1 MHYCQLL
8 LEDKKDS
15 RALGLAIKAIDTWES
30 VYSHPDLIKLTHK
43 LEPIIFK
50 NIDADSGL
58 ILNQM
63 RIIGSNNHGGAQK
76 IFKSSQDEAFRFIFN
91 KIREARAEESFS
103 KYEANDNEQLIYMG
117 NIFLVRLSQDK
128 NEFHEADKYVLEL
141 IKAIPKMNMSKEM
154 AFGNK
159 WITKAMQFQNAL
171 GLNQLKRTKELS
183 DDLND
188 NFMQMLE
195 FSSTYKNLKGP
206 AISMMVRNLEYLISI
221 GDKEMVR
228 RNTSLM
234 LNRLDS
240 NSNDLN
246 IVKSRIA
253 VLKALNKIT
262 NPPSPII
269 EAEIST
275 LEEKIGLPTHKKIF
289 DFVVDT
295 LIKYRKQSE
304 HLEKNKMIKIAIT
317 QSKTLCSSF
326 DVSASLE
333 NYLLGCRFTAL
344 LETLLKKETIESLN
358 NEKNQRLKKEYKSN
372 LKEEEERVSD
382 YEEMILGYQDSIK
395 TYQDSIKIY
404 QENKSYDQ
412 IKYGKILK
420 LDKEGNSYEI
430 SKETKIKEFKETIK
444 KSKETIKRHI
454 ETKERILDSS
464 ELTYYQG
471 VKFFDS
477 VATLLERGNSYSFPN
492 NIELMNNYQHIAGI
506 LNNIGT
512 NKQLASFYIKKY
524 INLFQDIRSKIDVV
538 SNADQLLFTKKYKVF
553 LKEAISIFYSVN
565 DLEAAKVTFKIIKE
579 NEYLDFIQR
588 SKVSDD
594 FLSRLKFLEHEESYH
609 KIIKKYDNSFS
620 KLDMDVKN
628 LQNKYPFEPELFL
641 KLKQKLQQQIKNF
654 NQDRL
659 TFLNQDFK
667 SLVLIRKNQDNKLN
681 QIKKKALSGDLK
693 NNEAHLYISL
703 TENKIKSYLF
713 TNTYNEEFNQDIDGK
728 DFSSLV
734 NDIALSVQK
743 NKKID
748 INRIKR
754 LSTLLIRKPFDKIHE
769 MGIKNVKLFLAD
781 NILLNVPIP
790 ILIHNSNA
798 LLADYSFEFSTLQKS
813 NLKEPIK
820 NKNFDMYGA
829 TKGSGKFKDLPGV
842 HNEIKSLSAADLG
855 DKLKN
860 KSIYLDKAFT
870 KDSLIK
876 SFTKNNDYIHIAT
889 HFNVSGNTDELTQL
903 LLGNKDI
910 ISLKELRD
918 SLPIFSNQL
927 IVLSACESAN
937 TLDLDNDNIYDGLA
951 GVFQEKG
958 ANNVL
963 ATLWEISDDATSSFM
978 LIFYSLLASNDITPS
993 TALAFTQRIFNDS
1006 SFDNIPSN
1014 IDTLDFV
1021 KSKKL
1026 LQSIS
1031 KFSHPYFWAGFI
1043 LYSSQ

>member
-1 MHYCQLL
+1 
-8 LEDKKDS
+8 
-15 RALGLAIKAIDTWES
+15 
-30 VYSHPDLIKLTHK
+30 
-43 LEPIIFK
+43 
-50 NIDADSGL
+50 
-58 ILNQM
+58 
-63 RIIGSNNHGGAQK
+63 
-76 IFKSSQDEAFRFIFN
+76 
-91 KIREARAEESFS
+91 
-103 KYEANDNEQLIYMG
+103 
-117 NIFLVRLSQDK
+117 
-128 NEFHEADKYVLEL
+128 
-141 IKAIPKMNMSKEM
+141 
-154 AFGNK
+154 
-159 WITKAMQFQNAL
+159 
-171 GLNQLKRTKELS
+171 
-183 DDLND
+183 
-188 NFMQMLE
+188 
-195 FSSTYKNLKGP
+195 
-206 AISMMVRNLEYLISI
+206 
-221 GDKEMVR
+221 
-228 RNTSLM
+228 
-234 LNRLDS
+234 
-240 NSNDLN
+240 
-246 IVKSRIA
+246 
-253 VLKALNKIT
+253 
-262 NPPSPII
+262 
-269 EAEIST
+269 
-275 LEEKIGLPTHKKIF
+275 
-289 DFVVDT
+289 
-295 LIKYRKQSE
+295 
-304 HLEKNKMIKIAIT
+304 
-317 QSKTLCSSF
+317 
-326 DVSASLE
+326 
-333 NYLLGCRFTAL
+333 
-344 LETLLKKETIESLN
+344 
-358 NEKNQRLKKEYKSN
+358 
-372 LKEEEERVSD
+372 
-382 YEEMILGYQDSIK
+382 
-395 TYQDSIKIY
+395 
-404 QENKSYDQ
+404 
-412 IKYGKILK
+412 
-420 LDKEGNSYEI
+420 
-430 SKETKIKEFKETIK
+430 
-444 KSKETIKRHI
+444 
-454 ETKERILDSS
+454 
-464 ELTYYQG
+464 
-471 VKFFDS
+471 
-477 VATLLERGNSYSFPN
+477 
-492 NIELMNNYQHIAGI
+492 
-506 LNNIGT
+506 
-512 NKQLASFYIKKY
+512 
-524 INLFQDIRSKIDVV
+524 
-538 SNADQLLFTKKYKVF
+538 
-553 LKEAISIFYSVN
+553 
-565 DLEAAKVTFKIIKE
+565 
-579 NEYLDFIQR
+579 
-588 SKVSDD
+588 
-594 FLSRLKFLEHEESYH
+594 
-609 KIIKKYDNSFS
+609 
-620 KLDMDVKN
+620 MDVKN